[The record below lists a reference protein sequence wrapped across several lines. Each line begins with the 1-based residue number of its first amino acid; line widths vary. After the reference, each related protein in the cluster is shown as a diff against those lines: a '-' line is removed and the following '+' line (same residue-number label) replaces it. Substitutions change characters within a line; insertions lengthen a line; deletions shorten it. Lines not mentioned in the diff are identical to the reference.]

1 MEIHKEIDEAAEGMR
16 DMLKDLMKTMDE
28 SASAAGVVTSM
39 VDDLAR
45 SLALVSC
52 YFVQTYVRLL
62 NDLLHILRGSF
73 MVMKHK

>member
-52 YFVQTYVRLL
+52 YFVQT
-62 NDLLHILRGSF
+62 
-73 MVMKHK
+73 

>member
-52 YFVQTYVRLL
+52 YSVQTYVRLFK
-62 NDLLHILRGSF
+62 DLLHIL
-73 MVMKHK
+73 